1 MGKIITK
8 VVIMKEREGYDGA
21 FERKAERNF
30 LMCLFIMLQFMN
42 HEKVMP
48 SQKLTYQNKNKNDRF
63 IK

>member
-1 MGKIITK
+1 
-8 VVIMKEREGYDGA
+8 MKEREGYDGA